1 MPLEATFVKHSGTK
15 IAGKR
20 SSTHIAFLF
29 EVFLDAVSHLL
40 QRGVPG
46 FRLLSQFSLQPLN
59 VLQPHK
65 SILRLPLL
73 EVPLIIQE
81 IFGFCFDIFVLP
93 SNSEKHCFVGCLLFT
108 DKHQTWMRTDKL
120 SFEKFINTEYLTP
133 TIFDNIF
140 FNLWSANRE
149 NY

>member
-65 SILRLPLL
+65 SILRLSFTGAFDQPGNLWVLL
-73 EVPLIIQE
+73 
-81 IFGFCFDIFVLP
+81 IFV
-93 SNSEKHCFVGCLLFT
+93 HVF
-108 DKHQTWMRTDKL
+108 
-120 SFEKFINTEYLTP
+120 
-133 TIFDNIF
+133 
-140 FNLWSANRE
+140 
-149 NY
+149 